1 MILFIY
7 RILINFVLIFSP
19 FIILIRILKKK
30 EDTKRFKEKL
40 CFFSKRKIKKKL
52 IWFHGA
58 SVGEISSII
67 PLVLRLEKN
76 NKIDQIL
83 ITSSTLSSSK
93 ILNQFKFKKTIHQ
106 FFPIDTNQMSK
117 RFLHYWKPSLAIF
130 IDSEI
135 WPNMISRCQKD
146 FYIIGNLPWQYL

>member
-19 FIILIRILKKK
+19 LIILIRILKKK
-30 EDTKRFKEKL
+30 EDIKRFKEKL

-67 PLVLRLEKN
+67 PIVLKLEKN
-76 NKIDQIL
+76 KNIDQIL

-93 ILNQFKFKKTIHQ
+93 ILNQFKFKKQYIN
-106 FFPIDTNQMSK
+106 FFQLTQTK
-117 RFLHYWKPSLAIF
+117 
-130 IDSEI
+130 
-135 WPNMISRCQKD
+135 CQKN
-146 FYIIGNLPWQYL
+146 FWIIGNLPWQYL